1 MTKEIMDND
10 PYKLSGVDI
19 DAGNELVDK
28 IKKDVAASHNLN
40 VLGNIGGFAGMY
52 KLDQDIKNP
61 VLVACT
67 DGVGTKVSLAQEY
80 KDLSGIGQDL
90 VAMCVND
97 LIVCGAKPLFFLD
110 YYASSKLDVNE
121 ASIVIKSISKACV
134 DSGCALLGGETAEM
148 PGHYVDNNFDLAGFS
163 VGCVDEDKIITNT
176 NVEAGNVLIGIESS
190 GPHSNGFS
198 LIRKIIGNSKATKE
212 KKEEIAQKSL
222 KPTTLYPK
230 LIMDLIENEKINSL
244 SHITGGGLTENLPRS
259 IPEDLSINI
268 DTGSWEFPDV
278 FKWLEKEGDISKA
291 DMYRIFN
298 CGIGMAIFVDKSEV
312 NKISQRISKMGYK
325 NFVIGELI
333 KRENTDSVFYL

>member
-268 DTGSWEFPDV
+268 DTGSWEFPDI

-298 CGIGMAIFVDKSEV
+298 CGIGMAIFVDKNEV

-333 KRENTDSVFYL
+333 KKENTDSVVYL

>member
-1 MTKEIMDND
+1 M
-10 PYKLSGVDI
+10 
-19 DAGNELVDK
+19 
-28 IKKDVAASHNLN
+28 
-40 VLGNIGGFAGMY
+40 
-52 KLDQDIKNP
+52 
-61 VLVACT
+61 
-67 DGVGTKVSLAQEY
+67 
-80 KDLSGIGQDL
+80 
-90 VAMCVND
+90 
-97 LIVCGAKPLFFLD
+97 
-110 YYASSKLDVNE
+110 
-121 ASIVIKSISKACV
+121 
-134 DSGCALLGGETAEM
+134 
-148 PGHYVDNNFDLAGFS
+148 
-163 VGCVDEDKIITNT
+163 
-176 NVEAGNVLIGIESS
+176 LIGIESS

-222 KPTTLYPK
+222 KPTILYPK

-298 CGIGMAIFVDKSEV
+298 CGIGMAIFVDKNEV

-333 KRENTDSVFYL
+333 KKENTDSVVYL

>member
-222 KPTTLYPK
+222 KPTILYPK

>member
-268 DTGSWEFPDV
+268 DTGSWEFPDI

>member
-1 MTKEIMDND
+1 M
-10 PYKLSGVDI
+10 KLSYQDAGVDI
-19 DAGNELVDK
+19 DTGNELVEE
-28 IKKDVAASHNLN
+28 IKPIVKKTDRPGVVSS
-40 VLGNIGGFAGMY
+40 IGGFGGLFDL
-52 KLDQDIKNP
+52 KKSGFKDPI
-61 VLVACT
+61 LVAAT

-110 YYASSKLDVNE
+110 YYASSKLDVDE
-121 ASIVIKSISKACV
+121 ASIVIKSISRACI

-176 NVEAGNVLIGIESS
+176 NVKDGNVLIGIESS

-198 LIRKIIGNSKATKE
+198 LIRRIIENSNATME
-212 KKEEIAQKSL
+212 EKEEIAKKSL
-222 KPTTLYPK
+222 KPTILYPK
-230 LIMDLIENEKINSL
+230 LVMALIENEKINSL
-244 SHITGGGLTENLPRS
+244 AHITGGGLTENLPRS
-259 IPEDLSINI
+259 IPKDLAIKI
-268 DTGSWEFPDV
+268 DTGSWEFPDI
-278 FKWLEKEGDISKA
+278 FKWLEKEGDISKT

-298 CGIGMAIFVDKSEV
+298 CGIGMVIFVDKDEV
-312 NKISQRISKMGYK
+312 NVICERITKLGYK

-333 KRENTDSVFYL
+333 KKENTDSVIYL